1 MKRTSNFKPHDVSSE
16 QRSDGTLLLRS
27 NAEMGDVVDTS
38 ADWLHRWSEEAPERI
53 FLAERS
59 GAGWREETYQSTLQK
74 VRAIA
79 ASLLARGMGPD
90 TPILIM
96 SGNGVDH
103 GLLTLAAHYVGVPT
117 APIAE
122 QYALIPAARERLEH
136 AISLVKPRMA
146 YVVDAD
152 KFAHAITIDAL
163 AGVEIVASDVGSQSG
178 VTGMD
183 TLLQGDSGVDIDAA
197 RGQVTPDSVVKILMT
212 SGSTSAPKGVMTTQ
226 RMMCVN
232 QTQIA
237 DSLPFL
243 TERPP
248 SVVDWLP
255 WNHVF
260 GGSHNFNMMLANG
273 GSFYIDD
280 GKPLKGLFDRTVEN
294 LKMVTGSLVFNVP
307 VGFGMLL
314 QALKSDQDLR
324 QRFFQ
329 DLDMIFYAG
338 ASLPQD
344 IWQGLEHMALDV
356 KGEVP
361 LMTSSWGLTET
372 APATMIQQEPTDR
385 SGVIGVPMSGVTL
398 KLVPEE
404 DGRYE
409 VRAKGPNI
417 MPGYYNDPQKTAEA
431 FDGEGYFIT
440 GDAMVFVDPDNVNA
454 GMRFD
459 GRISEDFKLLT
470 GTWVRATALR
480 MSLLSHFAPLAAD
493 LVITGQDKSD
503 IGVLIFPNK
512 EAIET
517 AGHALDDVD
526 GMLSDPSLLTALRD
540 RLAAWNEANA
550 SSSTRI
556 ARAALFAEPASLV
569 DAEITAKGNLNF
581 RKVLQR
587 RSAILD
593 HLYNGSHD
601 AVIVPK
607 D

>member
-1 MKRTSNFKPHDVSSE
+1 MKRTTNFKPHDVFRE
-16 QRSDGTLLLRS
+16 ERSDGTVLLRS
-27 NAEMGDVVDTS
+27 NIEMGAGVDTS
-38 ADWLHRWSEEAPERI
+38 ADWLHRWSAEAPSRT

-59 GAGWREETYQSTLQK
+59 GQGWRAETYQSTLQK
-74 VRAIA
+74 IRAIA
-79 ASLLARGMGPD
+79 ASLLARGMGPN

-103 GLLTLAAHYVGVPT
+103 GLLTLAAHYIGVPT

-136 AISLVKPRMA
+136 AISLVKPHMA

-163 AGVEIVASDVGSQSG
+163 AGVEIVASHVGSDSG
-178 VTGMD
+178 VTSMD
-183 TLLQGDSGVDIDAA
+183 SLLRGDSAVDVDGA
-197 RGQVTPDSVVKILMT
+197 RNKVTPDSVVKILMT
-212 SGSTSAPKGVMTTQ
+212 SGSTSAPKGVMTTH

-243 TERPP
+243 LERPP

-314 QALKSDQDLR
+314 QALQADQDLR

-344 IWQGLEHMALDV
+344 IWQGFEQMAMDV

-385 SGVIGVPMSGVTL
+385 SGVIGVPMSGVTI

-404 DGRYE
+404 EGRYE

-417 MPGYYNDPQKTAEA
+417 MPGYYNDPQKTKEA
-431 FDGEGYFIT
+431 FDDEGYFVT
-440 GDAMVFVDPDNVNA
+440 GDAMVFVDPENVNA

-480 MSLLSHFAPLAAD
+480 MSLLGHFAPLAAD

-503 IGVLIFPNK
+503 IGVLIFANK
-512 EAIET
+512 EAVEA
-517 AGHALDDVD
+517 AGYALSDAD
-526 GMLSDPSLLTALRD
+526 GLLTDPSLLSTLQE
-540 RLAAWNEANA
+540 RLGTWNAANT

-556 ARAALFAEPASLV
+556 ARAAFLSEPASLV

-587 RSAILD
+587 RAAILD

-601 AVIVPK
+601 AVIFPK

>member
-16 QRSDGTLLLRS
+16 RRGDGTLLLRS

-136 AISLVKPRMA
+136 AISLVNPRMA

-178 VTGMD
+178 VTAMD
-183 TLLQGDSGVDIDAA
+183 TLLQGDSGVDIDVA

-243 TERPP
+243 SERPP

-344 IWQGLEHMALDV
+344 IWQGLEQMALDV

-417 MPGYYNDPQKTAEA
+417 MPGYYNDPEKTAEA
-431 FDGEGYFIT
+431 FDDEGYFVT
-440 GDAMVFVDPDNVNA
+440 GDAMVFVDPDNMNA

-480 MSLLSHFAPLAAD
+480 MSLLGHFAPLAAD

-526 GMLSDPSLLTALRD
+526 GMLSDPSLLNALRD
-540 RLAAWNEANA
+540 RLAAWNAENA

-556 ARAALFAEPASLV
+556 ARAAFFAEPASLV

-593 HLYNGSHD
+593 HLYNGSHG

>member
-16 QRSDGTLLLRS
+16 RRGDGTLLLRS

-38 ADWLHRWSEEAPERI
+38 ADWLHRWSVEVPERI

-136 AISLVKPRMA
+136 AISLVNPRMA
-146 YVVDAD
+146 YVIDAD

-163 AGVEIVASDVGSQSG
+163 AGVEIVASNVGLQSG
-178 VTGMD
+178 VTAMD
-183 TLLQGDSGVDIDAA
+183 TLLQGDSGVDIDVA

-243 TERPP
+243 SERPP

-344 IWQGLEHMALDV
+344 IWQGLEQMALDV

-417 MPGYYNDPQKTAEA
+417 MPGYYNDPEKTAEA
-431 FDGEGYFIT
+431 FDDEGYFVT
-440 GDAMVFVDPDNVNA
+440 GDAMVFVDPDNMNA

-480 MSLLSHFAPLAAD
+480 MSLLGHFAPLAAD

-526 GMLSDPSLLTALRD
+526 GMLSDPSLLNALRD
-540 RLAAWNEANA
+540 RLAVWNAANA

-556 ARAALFAEPASLV
+556 VRAAFFAEPASLV

-593 HLYNGSHD
+593 HLYIGSHD
-601 AVIVPK
+601 AVIVSK

>member
-16 QRSDGTLLLRS
+16 QRNDGTLLLRS
-27 NAEMGDVVDTS
+27 NAETGDVVDTS

-136 AISLVKPRMA
+136 AISLVKPSMA

-440 GDAMVFVDPDNVNA
+440 GDAMMFVDPDNVNA

-493 LVITGQDKSD
+493 LVMTGQDKSD

>member
-16 QRSDGTLLLRS
+16 QRSDETLLLRS

-38 ADWLHRWSEEAPERI
+38 ADWLHRWSVEAPERI

-103 GLLTLAAHYVGVPT
+103 GVLTLAAHYVGVPT

-136 AISLVKPRMA
+136 AISLVKPSMA

-183 TLLQGDSGVDIDAA
+183 TLLRGDSGVDIDAA

-314 QALKSDQDLR
+314 EALKSDQDLR

>member
-16 QRSDGTLLLRS
+16 QRSDETLLLRS

-38 ADWLHRWSEEAPERI
+38 ADWLHRWSVEAPERI

-103 GLLTLAAHYVGVPT
+103 GVLTLAAHYVGVPT

-136 AISLVKPRMA
+136 AISLVKPSMA

-314 QALKSDQDLR
+314 EALKSDQDLR

-493 LVITGQDKSD
+493 LVMTGQDKSD

>member
-16 QRSDGTLLLRS
+16 QRSDETLLLRS

-38 ADWLHRWSEEAPERI
+38 ADWLHRWSVEAPERI

-103 GLLTLAAHYVGVPT
+103 GVLTLAAHYVGVPT

-136 AISLVKPRMA
+136 AISLVKPSMA

-183 TLLQGDSGVDIDAA
+183 TLLRGDSGVDIDAA

-398 KLVPEE
+398 KLVPEQ

-493 LVITGQDKSD
+493 LVMTGQDKSD

>member
-136 AISLVKPRMA
+136 AISLVNPRMA

-163 AGVEIVASDVGSQSG
+163 AGVEIVASNVGSQSG
-178 VTGMD
+178 VTAMD
-183 TLLQGDSGVDIDAA
+183 TLLQGDSGVDIDVA

-243 TERPP
+243 SERPP

-344 IWQGLEHMALDV
+344 IWQGLEQMALDV

-417 MPGYYNDPQKTAEA
+417 MPGYYNDPEKTAEA
-431 FDGEGYFIT
+431 FDDEGYFVT
-440 GDAMVFVDPDNVNA
+440 GDAMVFVDPDNMNA

-480 MSLLSHFAPLAAD
+480 MSLLGHFAPLAAD

-526 GMLSDPSLLTALRD
+526 GMLSDPSLLNALRD
-540 RLAAWNEANA
+540 RLAAWNAENA

-556 ARAALFAEPASLV
+556 ARAAFFAEPASLV

-593 HLYNGSHD
+593 HLYIGSHD
-601 AVIVPK
+601 AVIVSK

>member
-16 QRSDGTLLLRS
+16 QRSDETLLLRS

-38 ADWLHRWSEEAPERI
+38 ADWLHRWSVEAPERI

-103 GLLTLAAHYVGVPT
+103 GVLTLAAHYVGVPT

-136 AISLVKPRMA
+136 AISLVKPSMA

-197 RGQVTPDSVVKILMT
+197 RSLVTPDSVVKILMT

-314 QALKSDQDLR
+314 EALKSDQDLR

-512 EAIET
+512 EAIQT

-526 GMLSDPSLLTALRD
+526 GMLSDPSLLTALWD

>member
-1 MKRTSNFKPHDVSSE
+1 MKRTSNFKPHDVSGE
-16 QRSDGTLLLRS
+16 QRSDETLLLRS

-136 AISLVKPRMA
+136 AISLVNPRMA

-163 AGVEIVASDVGSQSG
+163 ADVEIVASDVGSQSG
-178 VTGMD
+178 VTAMD
-183 TLLQGDSGVDIDAA
+183 TLLQGDSGVDIDVA

-344 IWQGLEHMALDV
+344 IWQGLEQMALDV

-417 MPGYYNDPQKTAEA
+417 MPGYYNDPEKTAEA
-431 FDGEGYFIT
+431 FDDEGYFVT
-440 GDAMVFVDPDNVNA
+440 GDAMVFVDPDNMNA

-480 MSLLSHFAPLAAD
+480 MSLLGHFAPLAAD

-526 GMLSDPSLLTALRD
+526 GMLSDPSLLNALRD
-540 RLAAWNEANA
+540 RLAVWNAENA

-556 ARAALFAEPASLV
+556 ARAAFFAEPASLV

-593 HLYNGSHD
+593 HLYIGSHD
-601 AVIVPK
+601 AVIVSK

>member
-1 MKRTSNFKPHDVSSE
+1 MKRTSNFKPHDVSGE

-38 ADWLHRWSEEAPERI
+38 ADWLHRWSDEAPERI

-183 TLLQGDSGVDIDAA
+183 TLLQGDNGVDIDAA

-344 IWQGLEHMALDV
+344 IWQGLEQMALDV

-431 FDGEGYFIT
+431 FDDEGYFVT
-440 GDAMVFVDPDNVNA
+440 GDAMVFVDPDNMNA

-480 MSLLSHFAPLAAD
+480 MSLLGHFAPLAAD

-512 EAIET
+512 EAIEA

-526 GMLSDPSLLTALRD
+526 GMLSDPSLLTALQE
-540 RLAAWNEANA
+540 RLAAWNAANA

-556 ARAALFAEPASLV
+556 VRAAFFAEPASLV

>member
-16 QRSDGTLLLRS
+16 QRSDETLLLRS

-38 ADWLHRWSEEAPERI
+38 ADWLHRWSVEAPERI

-59 GAGWREETYQSTLQK
+59 GAGWREETYQSALQK

-103 GLLTLAAHYVGVPT
+103 GVLTLAAHYVGVPT

-136 AISLVKPRMA
+136 AISLVKPSMA

-440 GDAMVFVDPDNVNA
+440 GDAMVFVDSDNVNA

-493 LVITGQDKSD
+493 LVMTGQDKSD

-512 EAIET
+512 EAIEM

-526 GMLSDPSLLTALRD
+526 GMLSDASLLTALRD

-593 HLYNGSHD
+593 HLYDGSHD

>member
-16 QRSDGTLLLRS
+16 QRSDETLLLRS

-38 ADWLHRWSEEAPERI
+38 ADWLHRWSVETPERI

-344 IWQGLEHMALDV
+344 IWQGLEQMALDV

-440 GDAMVFVDPDNVNA
+440 GDAMVFVDPDNMNA

-480 MSLLSHFAPLAAD
+480 MSLLSHFSPLTAD

-556 ARAALFAEPASLV
+556 ARAAFFAEPASLV

>member
-16 QRSDGTLLLRS
+16 QRSDETLLLRS

-38 ADWLHRWSEEAPERI
+38 ADWLHRWSVEAPERI

-103 GLLTLAAHYVGVPT
+103 GVLTLAAHYVGVPT

-136 AISLVKPRMA
+136 AISLVKPSMA

>member
-16 QRSDGTLLLRS
+16 QRSDETLLLRS

-38 ADWLHRWSEEAPERI
+38 ADWLHRWSVEAPERI

-103 GLLTLAAHYVGVPT
+103 GVLTLAAHYVGVPT

-136 AISLVKPRMA
+136 AISLVKPSMA

-526 GMLSDPSLLTALRD
+526 GMLSDPSLLTALWD

-556 ARAALFAEPASLV
+556 ARAAFFAEPASLV

>member
-136 AISLVKPRMA
+136 AISLVNPRMA

-178 VTGMD
+178 VTGVD
-183 TLLQGDSGVDIDAA
+183 TLLQGDSGVDIDVA

-344 IWQGLEHMALDV
+344 IWQGLEQMALDV

-372 APATMIQQEPTDR
+372 APATMIQQEPNDR

-417 MPGYYNDPQKTAEA
+417 MPGYYNDPEKTAEA
-431 FDGEGYFIT
+431 FDDEGYFVT
-440 GDAMVFVDPDNVNA
+440 GDAMVFVDPDNMNA

-480 MSLLSHFAPLAAD
+480 MSLLGHFAPLAAD

-526 GMLSDPSLLTALRD
+526 GMLSDPSLLNALRD
-540 RLAAWNEANA
+540 RLAVWNAENA

-556 ARAALFAEPASLV
+556 ARAAFFAEPASLV

-601 AVIVPK
+601 AVIVSK

>member
-16 QRSDGTLLLRS
+16 RRGDGTLLLRS

-38 ADWLHRWSEEAPERI
+38 ADWLHRWSVEAPERI

-136 AISLVKPRMA
+136 AISLVNPRMA

-178 VTGMD
+178 VTGVD
-183 TLLQGDSGVDIDAA
+183 TLLQGDSGVDIDVA

-243 TERPP
+243 SERPP

-344 IWQGLEHMALDV
+344 IWQGLEQMALDV

-417 MPGYYNDPQKTAEA
+417 MPGYYNDPEKTAEA
-431 FDGEGYFIT
+431 FDDEGYFVT
-440 GDAMVFVDPDNVNA
+440 GDAMVFVDPDNMNA

-480 MSLLSHFAPLAAD
+480 MSLLGHFAPLAAD

-526 GMLSDPSLLTALRD
+526 GMLSDPSLLNALRD
-540 RLAAWNEANA
+540 RLAVWNAENA

-556 ARAALFAEPASLV
+556 ARAAFFAEPASLV

-593 HLYNGSHD
+593 HLYNGSHG

>member
-38 ADWLHRWSEEAPERI
+38 ADWLHRWSDDAPERI

-136 AISLVKPRMA
+136 AISLVKPHMV

-163 AGVEIVASDVGSQSG
+163 SGVEIVASDVGSQSG
-178 VTGMD
+178 VTGMG

-237 DSLPFL
+237 DSLLFL

-344 IWQGLEHMALDV
+344 IWQGLEQMAFDV

-431 FDGEGYFIT
+431 FDGEGYFVT
-440 GDAMVFVDPDNVNA
+440 GDAMVFVNPDNMNA

-480 MSLLSHFAPLAAD
+480 MSLLGHFAPLAAD

-512 EAIET
+512 DAIEA
-517 AGHALDDVD
+517 AGYALDDQD
-526 GMLSDPSLLTALRD
+526 GVLSDPLLLTALRD
-540 RLAAWNEANA
+540 RLAAWNAAYA

-556 ARAALFAEPASLV
+556 ARAAFFAEPASLV

-593 HLYNGSHD
+593 HLYIGSHD

>member
-16 QRSDGTLLLRS
+16 QRSDETLLLRS

-38 ADWLHRWSEEAPERI
+38 ADWLHRWSVEAPERI

-103 GLLTLAAHYVGVPT
+103 GVLTLAAHYVGVPT

-136 AISLVKPRMA
+136 AISLVKPSMA

-493 LVITGQDKSD
+493 LVMTGQDKSD

-540 RLAAWNEANA
+540 RLAAWNEENA

-587 RSAILD
+587 RPAILD

>member
-16 QRSDGTLLLRS
+16 QRSDETLLLRS

-38 ADWLHRWSEEAPERI
+38 ADWLHRWSVEAPERI

-103 GLLTLAAHYVGVPT
+103 GVLTLAAHYVGVPT

-136 AISLVKPRMA
+136 AISLVKPSMA

-512 EAIET
+512 EAIQT

-526 GMLSDPSLLTALRD
+526 GMLSDPSLLTALWD

>member
-16 QRSDGTLLLRS
+16 RRGDGTLLLRS

-38 ADWLHRWSEEAPERI
+38 ADWLHRWSVEAPERI

-136 AISLVKPRMA
+136 AISLVNPRMA

-178 VTGMD
+178 VTAMD
-183 TLLQGDSGVDIDAA
+183 TLLQGDSGVDIDVA

-243 TERPP
+243 SERPP

-344 IWQGLEHMALDV
+344 IWQGLEQMALDV

-417 MPGYYNDPQKTAEA
+417 MPGYYNDPEKTAEA
-431 FDGEGYFIT
+431 FDDEGYFVT
-440 GDAMVFVDPDNVNA
+440 GDAMVFVDPDNMNA

-480 MSLLSHFAPLAAD
+480 MSLLGHFAPLAAD

-526 GMLSDPSLLTALRD
+526 GMLSDPSLLNALRD
-540 RLAAWNEANA
+540 RLAVWNAENA

-556 ARAALFAEPASLV
+556 ARAAFFAEPASLV

-581 RKVLQR
+581 RKILQR

-593 HLYNGSHD
+593 HLYNGSHG

>member
-16 QRSDGTLLLRS
+16 QRSDETLLLRS

-38 ADWLHRWSEEAPERI
+38 ADWLHRWSVEAPERI

-103 GLLTLAAHYVGVPT
+103 GVLTLAAHYVGVPT

-136 AISLVKPRMA
+136 AISLVKPSMA

-197 RGQVTPDSVVKILMT
+197 RGQVTPDSVIKILMT

-493 LVITGQDKSD
+493 LVMTGQDKSD

>member
-16 QRSDGTLLLRS
+16 QRSDETLLLRS

-38 ADWLHRWSEEAPERI
+38 ADWLHRWSVEAPERI

-103 GLLTLAAHYVGVPT
+103 GVLTLAAHYVGVPT

-136 AISLVKPRMA
+136 AISLVKPSMA

-398 KLVPEE
+398 KLVPEQ

-493 LVITGQDKSD
+493 LVMTGQDKSD

>member
-136 AISLVKPRMA
+136 AISLVNPRMA

-178 VTGMD
+178 VTAMD
-183 TLLQGDSGVDIDAA
+183 TLLQGDSGVDIDVA

-314 QALKSDQDLR
+314 QALRSDQDLR

-344 IWQGLEHMALDV
+344 IWQGLEQMALDV

-417 MPGYYNDPQKTAEA
+417 MPGYYNDPEKTAEA
-431 FDGEGYFIT
+431 FDDEGYFVT
-440 GDAMVFVDPDNVNA
+440 GDAMVFVDPDNMNA

-480 MSLLSHFAPLAAD
+480 MSLLGHFAPLAAD

-526 GMLSDPSLLTALRD
+526 GMLSDPSLLNALRD
-540 RLAAWNEANA
+540 RLAVWNAENA

-556 ARAALFAEPASLV
+556 ARAAFFAEPASLV

-593 HLYNGSHD
+593 HLYNGSHG

>member
-136 AISLVKPRMA
+136 AISLVNPRMA

-178 VTGMD
+178 VTGVD
-183 TLLQGDSGVDIDAA
+183 TLLQGDSGVDIDVA

-243 TERPP
+243 SERPP

-314 QALKSDQDLR
+314 QALRSDQDLR

-344 IWQGLEHMALDV
+344 IWQGLEQMALDV

-417 MPGYYNDPQKTAEA
+417 MPGYYNDPEKTAEA
-431 FDGEGYFIT
+431 FDDEGYFVT
-440 GDAMVFVDPDNVNA
+440 GDAMVFVDPDNMNA

-480 MSLLSHFAPLAAD
+480 MSLLGHFAPLAAD

-526 GMLSDPSLLTALRD
+526 GMLSDPSLLNALRD
-540 RLAAWNEANA
+540 RLAVWNAENA

-556 ARAALFAEPASLV
+556 ARAAFFAEPASLV

-593 HLYNGSHD
+593 HLYNGSHG

>member
-16 QRSDGTLLLRS
+16 QRSDETLLLRS

-38 ADWLHRWSEEAPERI
+38 ADWLHRWSVEAPERI

-103 GLLTLAAHYVGVPT
+103 GVLTLAAHYVGVPT

-136 AISLVKPRMA
+136 AISLVKPSMA

-255 WNHVF
+255 WSHVF

-398 KLVPEE
+398 KLVPEQ

-493 LVITGQDKSD
+493 LVMTGQDKSD

>member
-16 QRSDGTLLLRS
+16 RRGDGTLLLRS

-38 ADWLHRWSEEAPERI
+38 ADWLHRWSVEAPERI

-136 AISLVKPRMA
+136 AISLVNPRMA

-178 VTGMD
+178 VTAMD
-183 TLLQGDSGVDIDAA
+183 TLLQGDSGVDIDVA

-243 TERPP
+243 SERPP

-314 QALKSDQDLR
+314 QAQKSDQDLR

-344 IWQGLEHMALDV
+344 IWQGLEQMALDV

-417 MPGYYNDPQKTAEA
+417 MPGYYNDPEKTAEA
-431 FDGEGYFIT
+431 FDDEGYFVT
-440 GDAMVFVDPDNVNA
+440 GDAMVFVDPDNMNA

-480 MSLLSHFAPLAAD
+480 MSLLGHFAPLAAD

-526 GMLSDPSLLTALRD
+526 GMLSDPSLLNALRD
-540 RLAAWNEANA
+540 RLAVWNAENA

-556 ARAALFAEPASLV
+556 ARAAFFAEPASLV

-601 AVIVPK
+601 AVIVSK

>member
-16 QRSDGTLLLRS
+16 QRSDETLLLRS

-38 ADWLHRWSEEAPERI
+38 ADWLHRWSVEAPERI

-103 GLLTLAAHYVGVPT
+103 GVLTLAAHYVGVPT

-136 AISLVKPRMA
+136 AISLVKPSMA

-512 EAIET
+512 EAIQT

>member
-16 QRSDGTLLLRS
+16 QRGDGTLLLRS

-136 AISLVKPRMA
+136 AISLVNPRMA

-178 VTGMD
+178 VTAMD
-183 TLLQGDSGVDIDAA
+183 TLLQGDSGVDIDVA

-344 IWQGLEHMALDV
+344 IWQGLEQMALDV

-417 MPGYYNDPQKTAEA
+417 MPGYYNDPEKTAEA
-431 FDGEGYFIT
+431 FDDEGYFVT
-440 GDAMVFVDPDNVNA
+440 GDAMVFVDPDNMNA

-480 MSLLSHFAPLAAD
+480 MSLLGHFAPLAAD

-526 GMLSDPSLLTALRD
+526 GMLSDPSLLNALRD
-540 RLAAWNEANA
+540 RLAVWNAENA

-556 ARAALFAEPASLV
+556 ARAAFFAEPASLV

-593 HLYNGSHD
+593 HLYNGSHG

>member
-38 ADWLHRWSEEAPERI
+38 ADWLHRWSDDAPERI

-59 GAGWREETYQSTLQK
+59 GTGWREDTYQSTLQK

-79 ASLLARGMGPD
+79 ASLLARGLGPD

-136 AISLVKPRMA
+136 AISLVKPHMV

-163 AGVEIVASDVGSQSG
+163 SGVEIVASDVGSQSG

-344 IWQGLEHMALDV
+344 IWQGLEQMAFDV

-417 MPGYYNDPQKTAEA
+417 RPGYYNDPQKTAEA
-431 FDGEGYFIT
+431 FDGEGYFVT
-440 GDAMVFVDPDNVNA
+440 GDAMVFVNPDNMNA

-480 MSLLSHFAPLAAD
+480 MSLLGHFAPLAAD

-512 EAIET
+512 DAIEA
-517 AGHALDDVD
+517 AGYALDDQD
-526 GMLSDPSLLTALRD
+526 GVLSDPLLLTALRD
-540 RLAAWNEANA
+540 RLAAWNAAYA

-556 ARAALFAEPASLV
+556 ARAAFFAEPASLV

-593 HLYNGSHD
+593 HLYIGSHD

>member
-16 QRSDGTLLLRS
+16 QRSDETLLLRS

-38 ADWLHRWSEEAPERI
+38 ADWLHRWSVEAPERI

-103 GLLTLAAHYVGVPT
+103 GVLTLAAHYVGVPT

-136 AISLVKPRMA
+136 AISLVKPSMA

-178 VTGMD
+178 VTGID

-398 KLVPEE
+398 KLIPEE

-493 LVITGQDKSD
+493 LVMTGQDKSD

>member
-16 QRSDGTLLLRS
+16 QRSDETLLLRS

-38 ADWLHRWSEEAPERI
+38 ADWLHRWSVEAPERL

-103 GLLTLAAHYVGVPT
+103 GVLTLAAHYVGVPT

-136 AISLVKPRMA
+136 AISLVKPSMA

-512 EAIET
+512 EAIQT

>member
-16 QRSDGTLLLRS
+16 QRSDETLLLRS

-38 ADWLHRWSEEAPERI
+38 ADWLHRWSVEAPERI

-103 GLLTLAAHYVGVPT
+103 GVLTLAAHYVGVPT

-136 AISLVKPRMA
+136 AISLVKPSMA

-398 KLVPEE
+398 KLVPEQ

-493 LVITGQDKSD
+493 LVMTGQDKSD

-540 RLAAWNEANA
+540 RLAAWNEENA

>member
-16 QRSDGTLLLRS
+16 RRGDGTLLLRS

-38 ADWLHRWSEEAPERI
+38 ADWLHRWSVEAPERI

-243 TERPP
+243 SERPP

-344 IWQGLEHMALDV
+344 IWQGLEQMALDV

-417 MPGYYNDPQKTAEA
+417 MPGYYNDPEKTAEA
-431 FDGEGYFIT
+431 FDDEGYFVT
-440 GDAMVFVDPDNVNA
+440 GDAMVFVDPDNMNA

-480 MSLLSHFAPLAAD
+480 MSLLGHFAPLAAD

-526 GMLSDPSLLTALRD
+526 GMLSDPSLLNALRD
-540 RLAAWNEANA
+540 RLAVWNAENA

-556 ARAALFAEPASLV
+556 ARAAFFAEPASLV

-593 HLYNGSHD
+593 HLYNGSHG

>member
-59 GAGWREETYQSTLQK
+59 GSGWREETYQSTLQK

-183 TLLQGDSGVDIDAA
+183 TLLQGDSGVDIDSA

-314 QALKSDQDLR
+314 QALKADPDLR

-344 IWQGLEHMALDV
+344 IWQGLEQMALDV

-493 LVITGQDKSD
+493 LVMTGQDKSD

>member
-16 QRSDGTLLLRS
+16 QRSDETLLLRS

-38 ADWLHRWSEEAPERI
+38 ADWLHRWSVEAPERI

-103 GLLTLAAHYVGVPT
+103 GVLTLAAHYVGVPT

-136 AISLVKPRMA
+136 AISLVKPSMA

-197 RGQVTPDSVVKILMT
+197 RGQVTPDSVIKILMT

-398 KLVPEE
+398 KLVPEQ